1 MTTPSRS
8 VAATAS
14 TGVKGEPGAFGGFG
28 RRFAVVLSG
37 ELTQSL
43 FHFVLNIV
51 LVRTLSLHDYGLFA
65 IVFTSGAVGIAYI
78 RALVAVPAT
87 LFLSRSLG
95 RPAERGYD
103 VVFGS
108 GALAVATAMAVL
120 ATAALVPA
128 IGWGALSG
136 GAFVGLYA
144 FRSYL
149 RIVLL
154 ARKAS
159 RIAGMSDLVY
169 AALGLCFALLILRDD
184 RGVLLTHAFLALAIA
199 HAVGIAVSYVALREP
214 IRVTFRR
221 SLWRR
226 YLALWRT
233 LLWSLTGVTSITVQG
248 QGLTLAFATLVGPA
262 AYAPIAATLVLFA
275 PLRIPTNALTNM
287 VLPEIT
293 GLLAAGRGRAANRLV
308 VRSTVLVA
316 LACLA
321 YGACMWVLLPVIE
334 HELFRS
340 RFNHEPMNWIGFG
353 VWSVVTISLLYAI
366 PRAYLEAC
374 AAFRTIATG
383 AIVAAILGFVIM
395 IPMLLTLPPVLALA
409 GLAASELATAIWSG
423 NAFRH
428 LSRSGDR
435 PVLDAASAMA
445 EAAAPRAGEPHR
457 RGEGGDHPSRSRP
470 AGHRRLFRRGGGT
483 SAPQTLHT
491 GLS

>member
-1 MTTPSRS
+1 MLTTRSRS
-8 VAATAS
+8 ALAAAWD
-14 TGVKGEPGAFGGFG
+14 GLKGEPGASAGGFG
-28 RRFAVVLSG
+28 RRFAVVLTG

-108 GALAVATAMAVL
+108 GALAVASAMAVA
-120 ATAALVPA
+120 ATAALAPA
-128 IGWGALSG
+128 IGWGALAG

-159 RIAGMSDLVY
+159 RIARVSDLVY
-169 AALGLCFALLILRDD
+169 AVLGLCFALLILRDN
-184 RGVLLTHAFLALAIA
+184 RAVLLTHAFLALAIA
-199 HAVGIAVSYVALREP
+199 HAVGIGVSFAALREP
-214 IRVTFRR
+214 VRVTFRR

-293 GLLAAGRGRAANRLV
+293 GLLASGQGRAANRLV

-334 HELFRS
+334 HELFRG

-353 VWSVVTISLLYAI
+353 VWGIVTISLLYAI

-383 AIVAAILGFVIM
+383 AIVAAALGFVIM

-409 GLAASELATAIWSG
+409 GLAASELATALWSG
-423 NAFRH
+423 HAFRS

-435 PVLDAASAMA
+435 PVLDAVSAMA
-445 EAAAPRAGEPHR
+445 EAAAPTGGAHRQGET
-457 RGEGGDHPSRSRP
+457 RGGRPSRSHLRWP
-470 AGHRRLFRRGGGT
+470 LLRKGAA
-483 SAPQTLHT
+483 SAPHTLHSR
-491 GLS
+491 LS